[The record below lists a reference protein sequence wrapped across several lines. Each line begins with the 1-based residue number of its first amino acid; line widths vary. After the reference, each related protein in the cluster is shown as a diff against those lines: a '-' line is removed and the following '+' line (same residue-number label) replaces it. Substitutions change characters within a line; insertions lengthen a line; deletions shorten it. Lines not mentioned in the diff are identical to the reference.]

1 MEFLKWVQRYFSIY
15 YLQQT
20 NDSRSADRIQC
31 GDCILSKY
39 LMLLI
44 EYYLSAIRFNQ
55 SLKRS
60 GYFPGLGNPG
70 LQLDDNM

>member
-15 YLQQT
+15 YLQQN

-31 GDCILSKY
+31 GDCCILSNY

-44 EYYLSAIRFNQ
+44 EYYLSASTNH
-55 SLKRS
+55 
-60 GYFPGLGNPG
+60 
-70 LQLDDNM
+70 